1 MKLRLAITLAV
12 FVAASILAFRG
23 DLHAGRVGG
32 AAKAASFELIDAKSG
47 KPFTDRNL
55 RGQPAALFFGFTHCP
70 DVCPTALITAGRWLK
85 ALGPDADKL
94 RFVFV
99 SVDPER
105 DTQDALAL
113 YLRSFDPRIIGLTG
127 SRAQTDQMIKH
138 YGVVAIKRESSDND
152 YAYDH
157 TSLIQLFD
165 SEGELAGTVDF
176 DDPSETALAKLR
188 ALD

>member
-1 MKLRLAITLAV
+1 MKLRIAITLAV
-12 FVAASILAFRG
+12 FVASLILAFHG
-23 DLHAGRVGG
+23 DSRAGRSTG
-32 AAKAASFELIDAKSG
+32 ASAPSFELIDAKTG
-47 KPFTDRNL
+47 KPFTERDL
-55 RGQPAALFFGFTHCP
+55 RGHPAALFFGFTHCP
-70 DVCPTALITAGRWLK
+70 DVCPIALVTAGRWLK
-85 ALGPDADKL
+85 ALGSDADKL

-113 YLRSFDPRIIGLTG
+113 YLKSFDPRVIGLTG
-127 SRAQTDQMIKH
+127 SRAQTDQMIKR
-138 YGVVAIKRESSDND
+138 YGVVAIKRETSEKD

-165 SEGELAGTVDF
+165 HSGEFAGTVDF
-176 DDPSETALAKLR
+176 DEPTEEAVKKLR